1 MLNRTVK
8 FKAATFP
15 IGDVAASFSLL
26 SNHGKLETAKGFW
39 FAAAALTCVA
49 CNLSDGKRNGS
60 TLLGD
65 SVPRPSAGQRLQ
77 RKSEPLLS
85 QRPRLCNHVRSEGPC
100 LRPPLA
106 FTGLREEGKLPGLR
120 RASAL
125 QRRVP
130 ELARRLIRNQLLSNE
145 LRVRVPCPPP
155 FHNGVCEISQ
165 ALFFMHHLLS
175 AKTRLAAAIFPTA
188 PLRFSL
194 SDTRSPP
201 LQTGLETQTR
211 PDGQALKTRKE
222 NGRT

>member
-49 CNLSDGKRNGS
+49 CNLSDGKRNGR
-60 TLLGD
+60 TLFGD

-120 RASAL
+120 RATAL

-155 FHNGVCEISQ
+155 FHYGVCEISQ
-165 ALFFMHHLLS
+165 ALFSCAISRPRKRDWRPPFS
-175 AKTRLAAAIFPTA
+175 APPRFVSHCVTHAARHSKPVSKHKPT
-188 PLRFSL
+188 
-194 SDTRSPP
+194 
-201 LQTGLETQTR
+201 
-211 PDGQALKTRKE
+211 
-222 NGRT
+222 